1 MKYRTDKALDALLHE
16 FEEQNSRPADY
27 TCNQNFGY
35 STLLTMRKWSSWN
48 RPLSSIALMFTAVI
62 LSFLMEPHTEHNTM
76 NWEAKREKYKQVS
89 EVSELDTTSRGREM
103 IEH

>member
-27 TCNQNFGY
+27 PCNQDFGY
-35 STLLTMRKWSSWN
+35 STLLTLRKWSPWN
-48 RPLSSIALMFTAVI
+48 RPLSSIVLIFTVVI
-62 LSFLMEPHTEHNTM
+62 LLFHMEPHTAHKAM
-76 NWEAKREKYKQVS
+76 NWEAIREKDRQAS